1 MHHTSSAKFAFLRHD
16 FRFIAC
22 SYVNGSDG
30 VYKVFAY
37 EVCIERVPETSGV
50 NNNGYQ
56 QCSHLLSTGPQ
67 MMMMM
72 MMMVIEQ
79 TEISTTT
86 SSNITFETKLIL
98 TADIY
103 PTG

>member
-1 MHHTSSAKFAFLRHD
+1 MVG
-16 FRFIAC
+16 C
-22 SYVNGSDG
+22 
-30 VYKVFAY
+30 
-37 EVCIERVPETSGV
+37 
-50 NNNGYQ
+50 Q
-56 QCSHLLSTGPQ
+56 QCSHLLSTRPQ

-79 TEISTTT
+79 TEISTSN
-86 SSNITFETKLIL
+86 SSKITFEAKLIL